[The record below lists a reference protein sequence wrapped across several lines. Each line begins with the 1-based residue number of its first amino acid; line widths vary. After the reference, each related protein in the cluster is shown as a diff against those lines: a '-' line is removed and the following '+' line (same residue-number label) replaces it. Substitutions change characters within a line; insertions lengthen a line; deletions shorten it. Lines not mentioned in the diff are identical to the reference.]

1 MDSNLLIIMIGICY
15 ICTIIFVRLLSIQ
28 IFGYLN
34 QKQKIKTEEV
44 KNNQYNLFMQI
55 DAELVEGEIDKLI
68 KKYLNEYVLYE
79 IIMNNIDY
87 VRKDKVEE
95 MIRYLDKKIMIEISE
110 LYIFYIKLLR
120 NINNDEDLLEYVN
133 KKVKEHVLNFV
144 TDFNSPKE

>member
-34 QKQKIKTEEV
+34 QKQKIKTEEI

-95 MIRYLDKKIMIEISE
+95 MIRYLDKKIMIEIYE

>member
-15 ICTIIFVRLLSIQ
+15 ICTIIFIRLLSIQ

-55 DAELVEGEIDKLI
+55 DVELVEGEIDKLI

>member
-15 ICTIIFVRLLSIQ
+15 ICTIIFIRLLSIQ
-28 IFGYLN
+28 VFGYLN

-55 DAELVEGEIDKLI
+55 DTELVEGEIDKLI